1 MAASQ
6 TVEEAVRGLGKTHG
20 PEGAG
25 KALLALVVAALRG
38 RQLST
43 IDAAHQAVVEALASG
58 QASAADAAA
67 HVEKCGKLADDH
79 PHRLARRSNE
89 EKVILYT
96 LLACSAGPPA
106 EPHQEAPMLGYA
118 VSALEALLRCR
129 QRGSRT
135 SAQLDATRHQLIG
148 EIAAMGAS
156 QPLGEFQADQ
166 AAEQLAAERA
176 KVAARRRALEA
187 ERAELDAL
195 EAEVAARR
203 AASPVEAPA
212 PQAPSDEAPRGRRK

>member
-1 MAASQ
+1 
-6 TVEEAVRGLGKTHG
+6 
-20 PEGAG
+20 
-25 KALLALVVAALRG
+25 
-38 RQLST
+38 
-43 IDAAHQAVVEALASG
+43 
-58 QASAADAAA
+58 
-67 HVEKCGKLADDH
+67 
-79 PHRLARRSNE
+79 
-89 EKVILYT
+89 
-96 LLACSAGPPA
+96 
-106 EPHQEAPMLGYA
+106 MLGYA

-156 QPLGEFQADQ
+156 KPLGEFQADQ

-203 AASPVEAPA
+203 AAAPAEAPA